1 MKNSEDK
8 LIGLEIVRFTA
19 AFAILIWHYQH
30 FAYFKDK
37 PVDFFLELQPFFS
50 NLSYLYMY
58 GNYGVQIFWCVSGF
72 IFFWKY
78 KDLIAEKRISGREFF
93 LLRFSRLY
101 PLHFITL
108 LIVTSLQI
116 LYFKING
123 VFFVYQFN
131 DFYHFFLQIFFISD
145 WGFGSGFSFNG
156 VIWSISIEVLI
167 YLIFFISLKYIVKSR
182 SLKTHFLI
190 IILSLVI
197 FYTENIQNILN
208 YSLVVDCLCL
218 FYAGGIAAIF
228 YKRFKHNKN
237 IIILSLIFFS
247 VIPFMINLFDIYKTE
262 RWLTVFLL
270 FYTPL
275 GLFLFAHIKIKDTR
289 IKSFL
294 KILGN
299 LTYSSYLI
307 HIPLQLIIVLILSN
321 QNIKIPIYNAYF
333 LIFYLISILLL
344 SRITFCYFEKPIQDK
359 IRKIFLS

>member
-1 MKNSEDK
+1 MKNNGDK
-8 LIGLEIVRFTA
+8 LIGLELVRFIA
-19 AFAILIWHYQH
+19 AFAILIWHYKH
-30 FAYFKDK
+30 FTYFENK

-50 NLSYLYMY
+50 KLSFFYIY
-58 GNYGVQIFWCVSGF
+58 GLYGVQIFWCVSGF

-78 KDLIAEKRISGREFF
+78 KDLIVRKEISGREFF

-108 LIVTSLQI
+108 LIVAALQI

-131 DFYHFFLQIFFISD
+131 DLYHFLLQVFFISD

-167 YLIFFISLKYIVKSR
+167 YLFFFISLKYIVKSR
-182 SLKTHFLI
+182 SLKAHFLI
-190 IILSLVI
+190 IILSLII

-208 YSLVVDCLCL
+208 YSLVVECLCL
-218 FYAGGIAAIF
+218 FYAGGIAATF
-228 YKRFKHNKN
+228 YRKFKDNKN
-237 IIILSLIFFS
+237 AMTLSFVFFIATPILINFFE
-247 VIPFMINLFDIYKTE
+247 IYNND
-262 RWLTVFLL
+262 RWLNVFLL

-275 GLFLFAHIKIKDTR
+275 GLFLFAQIKISDVRITR
-289 IKSFL
+289 IL

-307 HIPLQLIIVLILSN
+307 HVPLQLIIILILFYMD
-321 QNIKIPIYNAYF
+321 IAIPIYNVYF
-333 LIFYLISILLL
+333 FIFYLITILLL

-359 IRKIFLS
+359 IRKHFLS

>member
-8 LIGLEIVRFTA
+8 LIGLEIVRFMA

-108 LIVTSLQI
+108 LIVASLQI

-131 DFYHFFLQIFFISD
+131 DFYHFLLQIFFISD

-156 VIWSISIEVLI
+156 VIWSISIEVLV

-197 FYTENIQNILN
+197 FYT
-208 YSLVVDCLCL
+208 
-218 FYAGGIAAIF
+218 
-228 YKRFKHNKN
+228 
-237 IIILSLIFFS
+237 
-247 VIPFMINLFDIYKTE
+247 
-262 RWLTVFLL
+262 
-270 FYTPL
+270 PL

-289 IKSFL
+289 IRSFL

-321 QNIKIPIYNAYF
+321 QNIKIPIYNTYF

-344 SRITFCYFEKPIQDK
+344 SRITFYYFEKPIQDK

>member
-1 MKNSEDK
+1 
-8 LIGLEIVRFTA
+8 
-19 AFAILIWHYQH
+19 
-30 FAYFKDK
+30 
-37 PVDFFLELQPFFS
+37 
-50 NLSYLYMY
+50 
-58 GNYGVQIFWCVSGF
+58 
-72 IFFWKY
+72 
-78 KDLIAEKRISGREFF
+78 
-93 LLRFSRLY
+93 
-101 PLHFITL
+101 
-108 LIVTSLQI
+108 
-116 LYFKING
+116 
-123 VFFVYQFN
+123 VYQFN
-131 DFYHFFLQIFFISD
+131 DFYHFLLQIFFISD

-247 VIPFMINLFDIYKTE
+247 VIPFMINLFDIYKME